1 VSEQN
6 ADTEIEPSDAGATKR
21 EGAAS
26 SERIRARPDQLARG
40 TAVGRYVIMDELG
53 SGGMGVVYRAFD
65 PELDRKVA
73 IKLLQADAAGE
84 SIGGQAWLQREA
96 QAMARLSHPNVLAV
110 FDVGSLPG
118 DRVFVAMELVD
129 GTTLR
134 QWLKEEPRSWRE
146 IVPVMRA
153 AGAGLAAAHATG
165 LVHRDFK
172 PDNILVGRD
181 GRVRVMDFGLAR
193 LVTEIDPPQ
202 GETPDSQI
210 EVKSPLAMHLTEAGS
225 LVGTPGYMAPELRTG
240 HAADARTDQ
249 FAFGVAVYEALFKVR
264 PYPKSAPKG
273 SKPKPPPADSKV
285 PASVVRVVMRAISPD
300 PAERFASMDALLAE
314 LAIDPAARRRRLM
327 FAGAA
332 VLALGGV
339 AAGGAAL
346 MRSHQQVCTGFDAR
360 LAGAWDAPAK
370 LRIKT
375 AFDATK
381 RPFAGKAYDS
391 LARDVDEYAHQWT
404 EAAVD
409 ACKATRVRGEQTE
422 EALSLRE
429 SCLDR
434 RLDELRSLAQVLA
447 GADADLV
454 EKADDLA
461 SGLEPLHRCSNLA
474 ALRAPGLP
482 PTEPKPVV
490 VHTEQLLADAKA
502 QLLAGHHLQ
511 AVNDATQAQHL
522 ADELHYTPWKAEGLV
537 VEGAAWAG
545 ANNIEKA
552 GEQCSAAVWKALDGH
567 RDDLTAQAA
576 LCAAATS
583 AQHEMAQA
591 RIWIH
596 LARTFG
602 ARNGSDPET
611 ELRALEVEGLVD
623 ASTGDIAASVAVQ
636 QKALALAE
644 RLAGNNKNEVWR
656 DEEVIGTTYARVGA
670 WDKSLPHLERA
681 LALHE
686 AYVGPD
692 HPDIATILTTLGAA
706 YSKAGRLDQAK
717 LSYARALAIREKA
730 EGPDSPSLVLTL
742 NNAAD
747 GMIKAGDIPGAIV
760 YLDRAKQL
768 ADKSLGDSNPL
779 TQAVATTRAEALAA
793 GGRIAEARAQYD
805 AVLAIEQ
812 ETRSGLL
819 AATLTSR
826 MTTELG
832 AKDWAAA
839 ATFAQRA
846 IDTVEATAGK
856 ESPDLWEPLAGLA
869 HADIEL
875 GHRTDAKPLL
885 ERALAIADKAQIS
898 PTELA
903 PVRQLLATVDKR

>member
-6 ADTEIEPSDAGATKR
+6 ADTEIEPSEAGATKR
-21 EGAAS
+21 EGPVS
-26 SERIRARPDQLARG
+26 SERIHARADELARG

-73 IKLLQADAAGE
+73 IKLLQADAASE

-110 FDVGSLPG
+110 FDVGTLPG

-129 GTTLR
+129 GMTLR
-134 QWLKEEPRSWRE
+134 QWLKEDNRGWRDV
-146 IVPVMRA
+146 VPVMRA

-193 LVTEIDPPQ
+193 LQTEIDPPQ
-202 GETPDSQI
+202 GETPDSQV
-210 EVKSPLAMHLTEAGS
+210 EVRSPLAMHLTEVGS

-249 FAFGVAVYEALFKVR
+249 FAFGIALYEALFKVR

-273 SKPKPPPADSKV
+273 TKPKPPPADSKV
-285 PASVVRVVMRAISPD
+285 PAAVERVVMRAISPD
-300 PAERFASMDALLAE
+300 PAERFASMDALLSE
-314 LAIDPAARRRRLM
+314 LAVDPGARRRRLLL
-327 FAGAA
+327 AGAA
-332 VLALGGV
+332 VIALGGV
-339 AAGGAAL
+339 AVGGAAW
-346 MRSHQQVCTGFDAR
+346 MRSRQQVCTGFEGR
-360 LAGAWDAPAK
+360 LAGVWDAPTK

-381 RPFAGKAYDS
+381 RPFAGREYES
-391 LARDVDEYAHQWT
+391 LAHDLDDYAREWT
-404 EAAVD
+404 ETAID
-409 ACKATRVRGEQTE
+409 SCKATRVRGEQTE
-422 EALSLRE
+422 DALSLRE

-434 RLDELRSLAQVLA
+434 RLEELRSLAQVLA

-454 EKADDLA
+454 EKADELA
-461 SGLEPLHRCSNLA
+461 SGLEPLHRCSNVA

-482 PTEPKPVV
+482 PTEPKDVV
-490 VHTEQLLADAKA
+490 AHTEQLLADAKA
-502 QLLAGHHLQ
+502 QLLAGHHLES
-511 AVNDATQAQHL
+511 VNAATQAQHL

-545 ANNIEKA
+545 ANNIEKS
-552 GEQCSAAVWKALDGH
+552 GEECTAAVWMALDGR

-576 LCAAATS
+576 LCAAATA

-591 RIWIH
+591 RIWIQ

-602 ARNGSDPET
+602 ARNGADPET

-623 ASTGDIAASVAVQ
+623 ASTGDVAASVAVQ

-644 RLAGNNKNEVWR
+644 RLAGNNKSEVWR

-670 WDKSLPHLERA
+670 WDKAVPHLERA

-686 AYVGPD
+686 AHVGSD

-706 YSKAGRLDQAK
+706 YSKAGRPDQAK
-717 LSYARALAIREKA
+717 LSYSRALAIREKA
-730 EGPDSPSLVLTL
+730 EGPNSPTLVLTL

-768 ADKSLGDSNPL
+768 ADKSLGDANPL

-793 GGRIAEARAQYD
+793 GGRIADARAQYD

-812 ETRSGLL
+812 KTSSSLL
-819 AATLTSR
+819 GATLSSR
-826 MTTELG
+826 MTAELG
-832 AKDWAAA
+832 AKAWHDAAM
-839 ATFAQRA
+839 FAQRA
-846 IDTVEATAGK
+846 IDTIEAAAGK
-856 ESPDLWEPLAGLA
+856 ESPDLWQPLAGLA

-875 GHRTDAKPLL
+875 GKRADAKPLL
-885 ERALAIADKAQIS
+885 ERAIAIAEKAQIGAS
-898 PTELA
+898 ELG
-903 PVRQLLATVDKR
+903 PVKKLLADVGKP